1 MKCILLSTI
10 VLALLLS
17 GNMYAQVTIKTGY
30 ISSSRY
36 KNEDGQETD
45 GRGDLRF
52 VEGNV
57 NIPVS
62 QKMNERNQPTIWMI
76 SAGGNYTAMN
86 NKNLHSYIDIDQ
98 IINMQLSITNIRP
111 ISKKWFLLTTVGAG
125 VYTAS
130 DVKLKNVLGQGG
142 AIFIRQFKPNLSLG
156 AGLAV
161 NNTFGYPMVF
171 PAIYFDWSTEGRYQI
186 KVSMLNAMEVSAG
199 MRMNK
204 YLNLR
209 IVAEMNGSLALLER
223 EGKDTMF
230 SQQFIIVGLQPEL
243 NIGNS
248 FSVTATGGVSCSRI
262 AYYTTRTLKAF
273 FEDMSKDSD
282 PYFKPAMYVSM
293 GMKYKF

>member
-1 MKCILLSTI
+1 MKCILLSAV
-10 VLALLLS
+10 VLILLLPEDA
-17 GNMYAQVTIKTGY
+17 YAQVTVRTGY

-36 KNEDGQETD
+36 KNEENQETD
-45 GRGDLRF
+45 GKGDMRF

-62 QKMNERNQPTIWMI
+62 QKMNERSQPTSWML
-76 SAGGNYTAMN
+76 SAGGSYTAMN
-86 NKNLHSYIDIDQ
+86 NKNLQSYIDIDQ
-98 IINMQLSITNIRP
+98 IINLQLSVIHIRP
-111 ISKKWFLLTTVGAG
+111 ISKKWLLLMTVGAG

-130 DVKLKNVLGQGG
+130 DVRLKNVLGQGG
-142 AIFIRQFKPNLSLG
+142 VIFIRQFKPNLSLG

-171 PAIYFDWSTEGRYQI
+171 PAIYFDWTTEGRYQI
-186 KVSMLNAMEVSAG
+186 KVSMLNAMEVSVG

-204 YLNLR
+204 FLNLR
-209 IVAEMNGSLALLER
+209 LLAEMNGSLALLEK

-230 SQQFIIVGLQPEL
+230 SQQFIIAGLQPEL
-243 NIGNS
+243 SIGNS
-248 FSVTATGGVSCSRI
+248 FSVTATAGVSCSRI

-273 FEDMSKDSD
+273 FADMSRETD
-282 PYFKPAMYVSM
+282 PYFKSAMYVSV

>member
-17 GNMYAQVTIKTGY
+17 GNMCAQVTIKTGY

>member
-1 MKCILLSTI
+1 MKCILLSAV
-10 VLALLLS
+10 VLILLLPEDA
-17 GNMYAQVTIKTGY
+17 YAQVTVRTGY

-36 KNEDGQETD
+36 KNEENQETD
-45 GRGDLRF
+45 GKGDMRF

-62 QKMNERNQPTIWMI
+62 QKMNERSQPTSWML
-76 SAGGNYTAMN
+76 SAGGSYTAMN
-86 NKNLHSYIDIDQ
+86 NKNLQSYIDIDQ
-98 IINMQLSITNIRP
+98 IINLQLSVIHIRP
-111 ISKKWFLLTTVGAG
+111 ISKKWLLLMTVGAG

-130 DVKLKNVLGQGG
+130 DVRLKNVLGQGG
-142 AIFIRQFKPNLSLG
+142 GIFIRQFKPNLSLG

-171 PAIYFDWSTEGRYQI
+171 PAIYFDWTTEGRYQI
-186 KVSMLNAMEVSAG
+186 KVSMLNAMEVSVG

-204 YLNLR
+204 FLNLR
-209 IVAEMNGSLALLER
+209 LLAEMNGSLALLEK

-230 SQQFIIVGLQPEL
+230 SQQFIIAGLQPEL
-243 NIGNS
+243 SIGNS
-248 FSVTATGGVSCSRI
+248 FSVTATAGVSCSRI

-273 FEDMSKDSD
+273 FADMSRETD
-282 PYFKPAMYVSM
+282 PYFKPAMYVSV

>member
-1 MKCILLSTI
+1 MKCILLSAV
-10 VLALLLS
+10 VLILLLPEDA
-17 GNMYAQVTIKTGY
+17 YAQVTVRTGY

-36 KNEDGQETD
+36 KNEENQETD
-45 GRGDLRF
+45 GKGDMRF

-62 QKMNERNQPTIWMI
+62 QKMNERSQPTSWML
-76 SAGGNYTAMN
+76 SAGGSYTAMN
-86 NKNLHSYIDIDQ
+86 NKNLQSYIDIDQ
-98 IINMQLSITNIRP
+98 IINLQLSVIHIRP
-111 ISKKWFLLTTVGAG
+111 ISKKWLLLMTVGAG

-130 DVKLKNVLGQGG
+130 DVRLKNVLGQGG
-142 AIFIRQFKPNLSLG
+142 VIFIRQFKPNLSLG

-171 PAIYFDWSTEGRYQI
+171 PAIYFDWTTEGRYQI
-186 KVSMLNAMEVSAG
+186 KVSMLNAMEVSVG

-204 YLNLR
+204 FLNLR
-209 IVAEMNGSLALLER
+209 LLAEMNGSLALLEK

-243 NIGNS
+243 SIGNS
-248 FSVTATGGVSCSRI
+248 FSVTATAGVSCSRI

-273 FEDMSKDSD
+273 FADMSRETD
-282 PYFKPAMYVSM
+282 PYFKPAMYVSV

>member
-76 SAGGNYTAMN
+76 SVGGSYTAMN

-186 KVSMLNAMEVSAG
+186 KVSMLNAMEVSVG

-243 NIGNS
+243 NVGNS
-248 FSVTATGGVSCSRI
+248 FSVTATAGVSCSRI